1 MLTAQW
7 QEQIESL
14 KQELAD
20 EIATREK
27 VSERTVPSYICINN
41 LKSKL
46 NRLKEIADILSI
58 EKYKLVFIGT
68 VGEGKTTAICH
79 LFNLLGNFTISKNIA
94 GKTRSVTEIQELLAN
109 RGWQK
114 ANYTN

>member
-46 NRLKEIADILSI
+46 NRLK
-58 EKYKLVFIGT
+58 
-68 VGEGKTTAICH
+68 
-79 LFNLLGNFTISKNIA
+79 
-94 GKTRSVTEIQELLAN
+94 
-109 RGWQK
+109 
-114 ANYTN
+114 